1 MNNSQLIMPE
11 PKKISALFLLLFLCH
26 IAVSQKSTT
35 EILWD
40 NYGVPHIYGENAQ
53 SMYFGFGWAQMQNH
67 ANLILKLYA
76 QARGK
81 AAEYFGKEIFHLTAM
96 AVKPLWSLLG
106 FSVLIFPVLWMPS
119 SWIPALAATKI
130 DAAKTRQTAKKHITT
145 IVVLLTDLAKSIIE
159 KYGNED
165 KSAGQYIFFIIDIET
180 IPEKMKPKIIN
191 SMASN
196 LGVNERFWLTVSS
209 NY

>member
-1 MNNSQLIMPE
+1 MLG
-11 PKKISALFLLLFLCH
+11 FLGS
-26 IAVSQKSTT
+26 IV
-35 EILWD
+35 
-40 NYGVPHIYGENAQ
+40 
-53 SMYFGFGWAQMQNH
+53 GFFAGSF
-67 ANLILKLYA
+67 I
-76 QARGK
+76 
-81 AAEYFGKEIFHLTAM
+81 AEYFGKEIFHLMAM

-180 IPEKMKPKIIN
+180 IPEKMKPKIKN